1 MPQFAAALSEHPLAT
16 QATGEIIGQV
26 LDELGR
32 APDLAIIFVT
42 SPFGGAIED
51 IARTV
56 RSLLNPRVLL
66 GAVVVSVIAGDREV
80 EDTPAVSLW
89 AARFELDLEPVR
101 LEAFR
106 PGGDEILVA
115 GGGVIGRDSGTL
127 IVLADPFSFP
137 TPEILEHL
145 GDAAPGVK
153 IIGGLASAGRGPGG
167 NTLVLDDE
175 RFTDGAVGVWLPPE
189 VTVTPVVS
197 QGCRPIG
204 DPLTVTRAERNV
216 IYGLA
221 GQPALDRLMGIIEKL
236 SDEDKTVASNG
247 LQVGVILDEHTI
259 DRPGREFLIR
269 GVVGADRAAGGVA
282 VSDDVAVGAT
292 IQFHVR
298 DAAAAHEQLVRLLHG
313 RHPAAALVFTASE
326 RGSDFFG
333 HPNHDASEVSG
344 AIGGRPVA
352 GMFCSG
358 EIGPIGGKNRL
369 HSQTASIALFG

>member
-1 MPQFAAALSEHPLAT
+1 MARFAAALSEHPLAT

-26 LDELGR
+26 LEELGP

-56 RSLLNPRVLL
+56 RSVLNPRVLI
-66 GAVVVSVIAGDREV
+66 GAVAVSVMAGAREV
-80 EDTPAVSLW
+80 EDTPAISLW
-89 AARFELDLEPVR
+89 AARFDLDLEPVR

-106 PGGDEILVA
+106 PGGDEILIA

-137 TPEILEHL
+137 TTEILEHL

-189 VTVTPVVS
+189 VAITAVVS

-204 DPLTVTRAERNV
+204 DALTVTRSERNV
-216 IYGLA
+216 IYELA
-221 GQPALDRLMGIIEKL
+221 GQPALDRLMALIETL
-236 SDEDKTVASNG
+236 SAEDKTVAAKG
-247 LQVGVILDEHTI
+247 LHVGIVLDEDTVDH
-259 DRPGREFLIR
+259 PGREFLIS
-269 GVVGADRAAGGVA
+269 GLVGADRTAGAVA
-282 VSDDVAVGAT
+282 VSDDVELGAT

-298 DAAAAHEQLVRLLHG
+298 DAASAHEQLARLMTG
-313 RHPAAALVFTASE
+313 RNPASALVFTASE
-326 RGSDFFG
+326 RGLGLFG
-333 HPNHDASEVSG
+333 EPNHDASEVSG
-344 AIGGRPVA
+344 AIDGRPVA

-358 EIGPIGGKNRL
+358 EIGPVGGKNRL
-369 HSQTASIALFG
+369 HRLTASMALFG